1 MEINKHYKN
10 IFLLT
15 YILVLKEAIE
25 SIVTQCFLEYIGGFY
40 RYQYRISHF
49 QLHKKS
55 DLLNDSVDFVSYSIV
70 AVDVCREIKIYS
82 KSYFNVKIDAKQVN
96 VEIIVLCIHDTFT
109 QQFLCLVNGL

>member
-1 MEINKHYKN
+1 MFSGIYRW
-10 IFLLT
+10 
-15 YILVLKEAIE
+15 IL
-25 SIVTQCFLEYIGGFY
+25 SISISNQSFSVTQ
-40 RYQYRISHF
+40 
-49 QLHKKS
+49 KS